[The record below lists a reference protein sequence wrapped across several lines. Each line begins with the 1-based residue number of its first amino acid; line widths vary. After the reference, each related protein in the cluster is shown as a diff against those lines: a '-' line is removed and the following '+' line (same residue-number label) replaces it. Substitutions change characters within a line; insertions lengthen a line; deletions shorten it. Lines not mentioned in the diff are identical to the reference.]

1 MIFYFSGTGNTRWAA
16 IRLASATQERLID
29 IAEEMRRIK
38 TSGVD
43 KTEPFILKEGER
55 LGFVF
60 PVHGW
65 RVPRL
70 VRDFLSQLVVTQPT
84 EDLTSADSS
93 ARKNPHQAPFT
104 YAVCTVDHCHVN
116 RLEAERRIRVA
127 AVVLDLDIVVEF
139 KDDAV
144 CTAGDSI
151 GLTIENLNATLAAND
166 SLNALGIHEV
176 SSAYSLI
183 MPESYVGLP
192 FMDVDP
198 KEKEIRKKEK
208 SAQELEVIC
217 EEVFNRKESINRLVK
232 GFWPWGMTKII
243 GGFFEHV
250 LITDKRFHIT
260 QEKCVKCGIC
270 ANVCPVGDIKGGK
283 GKTPEWLHHK
293 DCLTCFCCYHHCP
306 HHAIEFGHQTQKK
319 GQYYYK

>member
-29 IAEEMRRIK
+29 IAEEMRRMK
-38 TSGVD
+38 TSGAD
-43 KTEPFILKEGER
+43 KTEPFILKRGER

-70 VRDFLSQLVVTQPT
+70 VRDFLSRLVVTLPT
-84 EDLTSADSS
+84 EDVSSTDSS
-93 ARKNPHQAPFT
+93 AGKTSHQAPFAYT
-104 YAVCTVDHCHVN
+104 
-116 RLEAERRIRVA
+116 
-127 AVVLDLDIVVEF
+127 
-139 KDDAV
+139 V

-208 SAQELEVIC
+208 SAQELEAIC

-250 LITDKRFHIT
+250 LITDKRFHVT

>member
-16 IRLASATQERLID
+16 IKLASATQDRLVD
-29 IAEEMRRIK
+29 IAEEMRRMK
-38 TSGVD
+38 TSGAE

-70 VRDFLSQLVVTQPT
+70 VREFISRLQISLTESSSDKTSTLSGATTFL
-84 EDLTSADSS
+84 
-93 ARKNPHQAPFT
+93 PFV
-104 YAVCTVDHCHVN
+104 Y
-116 RLEAERRIRVA
+116 
-127 AVVLDLDIVVEF
+127 
-139 KDDAV
+139 AV

-151 GLTIENLNATLAAND
+151 GLTIDNLNDTLSANTT
-166 SLNALGIHEV
+166 LHNLGISKV

-198 KEKEIRKKEK
+198 KEKEIKKKEA

-217 EEVFNRKESINRLVK
+217 EEVFNRKEGINRLIK
-232 GFWPWGMTKII
+232 GPIPWFFTKVI

-250 LITDKRFHIT
+250 LITDKRFHVT
-260 QEKCVKCGIC
+260 KEKCVKCGIC
-270 ANVCPVGDIKGGK
+270 ANVCPVRDIEGGK
-283 GKTPEWLHHK
+283 GEMPKWLHHK

-319 GQYYYK
+319 GQYYFK